1 MGYNMIKNKLNLLIK
16 NINNCNN
23 TLDLYYYIDLLI
35 DLLLYNDNIYN
46 KQINLIESIIVNNNY
61 LRSNTNNN
69 LTKLIKELLIND
81 INNLKY

>member
-1 MGYNMIKNKLNLLIK
+1 MLKTKLNLLIK
-16 NINNCNN
+16 NINNYNN

>member
-1 MGYNMIKNKLNLLIK
+1 MLKTKLNLLIN

-23 TLDLYYYIDLLI
+23 TLDLYYNIDLLI

-46 KQINLIESIIVNNNY
+46 KQINLIESIITNNNY

-69 LTKLIKELLIND
+69 LTKLIKELLIKD

>member
-1 MGYNMIKNKLNLLIK
+1 MLKTKLNLLIN
-16 NINNCNN
+16 NINNSNN
-23 TLDLYYYIDLLI
+23 TLDLYYNIDLLI

-46 KQINLIESIIVNNNY
+46 KQINLIESIITNNNY

>member
-1 MGYNMIKNKLNLLIK
+1 MLKTKLNLLIK

-46 KQINLIESIIVNNNY
+46 KQINLIESIITNNNY

>member
-1 MGYNMIKNKLNLLIK
+1 MLKTKIKLLIN
-16 NINNCNN
+16 NINNSNN
-23 TLDLYYYIDLLI
+23 TLDLYYNIDLLI

-46 KQINLIESIIVNNNY
+46 KQINLIESIITNNNY

-69 LTKLIKELLIND
+69 LTKIIKELLIKD

>member
-1 MGYNMIKNKLNLLIK
+1 MLKTKLNLLIK
-16 NINNCNN
+16 NINSCNN

>member
-1 MGYNMIKNKLNLLIK
+1 MLKNKLNLLIN
-16 NINNCNN
+16 NINNSNN
-23 TLDLYYYIDLLI
+23 TLDLYYNIDLLI
-35 DLLLYNDNIYN
+35 DILLYNDNIYN
-46 KQINLIESIIVNNNY
+46 KQINLIESIITNNNY

>member
-1 MGYNMIKNKLNLLIK
+1 MLKNKLNLLIN

-23 TLDLYYYIDLLI
+23 TLDLYYNIDLLI

-46 KQINLIESIIVNNNY
+46 KQINLIESIITNNNY

-69 LTKLIKELLIND
+69 LTKLIKELLIKD

>member
-1 MGYNMIKNKLNLLIK
+1 MLKTKLNLLIK

-46 KQINLIESIIVNNNY
+46 KQINLIESIITNNNY

-69 LTKLIKELLIND
+69 MTKLIKELLIND